1 MVNNQLYAW
10 FVVILYAIT
19 YNEYFGWNRFA
30 QSDAEI
36 ICDGIFALG
45 ALLAVMIGN
54 KNHE

>member
-1 MVNNQLYAW
+1 MNNQLYAW